1 MDVDALI
8 DSLVERD
15 SKANALEA
23 LAVQVS
29 CQILASV
36 HLAMSGEDIQ
46 LIWKESPYNI
56 ENFDNLISGTK
67 PLYGLEESLSRFV
80 EALKED
86 KQFQQ
91 GWNLHGL
98 SQDLELFPR
107 DEIPDLILNGWND
120 LFELAAY
127 FCEDPE
133 EALLPIEL
141 KLKQKRY
148 VIPFPEQDSR
158 KFTVTLEEVGKEKAR
173 IGREVRSLVKGLGL
187 NEAVELIKSAPVKI
201 LEGVSK
207 DEAEMAKSSLEAFGA
222 RVSITAN

>member
-8 DSLVERD
+8 DSLIEKD

-23 LAVQVS
+23 LTVQVS

-36 HLAMSGEDIQ
+36 HLAMSGSDLQ
-46 LIWKESPYNI
+46 LEWRKSPFNLG
-56 ENFDNLISGTK
+56 NFDTSISGAK

-80 EALKED
+80 GALKED

-98 SQDLELFPR
+98 SLDLELFSR
-107 DEIPDLILNGWND
+107 DEVPDLILDGWNH

-141 KLKQKRY
+141 KQKRY
-148 VIPFPEQDSR
+148 VIPFPQQDSR
-158 KFTVTLEEVGKEKAR
+158 KFTVTLEEVGKEKAK

-201 LEGVSK
+201 LQGVSK
-207 DEAEMAKSSLEAFGA
+207 DEAELAKSSLEAFGA

>member
-1 MDVDALI
+1 MDIDALI
-8 DSLVERD
+8 DSLIKKD
-15 SKANALEA
+15 SKANALET

-36 HLAMSGEDIQ
+36 HLAMSGVDLQ
-46 LIWKESPYNI
+46 LEWRNSPFNFG
-56 ENFDNLISGTK
+56 NFDTSISGTK

-80 EALKED
+80 GALKED

-98 SQDLELFPR
+98 SLDLELFPR
-107 DEIPDLILNGWND
+107 DEVPDLILDGWNH

-133 EALLPIEL
+133 EALLPIE
-141 KLKQKRY
+141 LKQKRY

-158 KFTVTLEEVGKEKAR
+158 KFTVTLEEVGKEKAK

-207 DEAEMAKSSLEAFGA
+207 DEAELAKSSLEAFGA

>member
-8 DSLVERD
+8 DSLIEKD
-15 SKANALEA
+15 SKVNALET

-36 HLAMSGEDIQ
+36 HLAMSGVDLQ
-46 LIWKESPYNI
+46 LEWRNSPFNFG
-56 ENFDNLISGTK
+56 NFDTSISGTK

-98 SQDLELFPR
+98 SLDLELFPR
-107 DEIPDLILNGWND
+107 DEVPDLILNGWNN

-133 EALLPIEL
+133 EALLPIE
-141 KLKQKRY
+141 LKQKRY

-158 KFTVTLEEVGKEKAR
+158 KFTVTLEEVGKEKAK